1 MCEEIIE
8 EIFDLTE
15 LAIENLDLDDYEDIE
30 IILELL
36 QCCESVG
43 NIRNKRQKREWV
55 KKWRLDRVERGT
67 FSFLMNDLFNDSS
80 SFLNYIRMKP
90 ETFNYIL
97 SKIENDLKRQDTL
110 MRKSITPAEKLAATL
125 RYLATGESYKS
136 TNYQTRLSES
146 LLCGAIPEVCNAI
159 WKHFKDEFL
168 KFPATKSDWQ
178 NIADNFAIK
187 WQFPNCL
194 GALDGKH
201 ITFQALRKDGSF
213 FYNYKGT
220 NSIVLLALVDADCR
234 FIYID
239 VGCNGRT
246 HDAGVLLQS
255 DLKNII
261 DNAETYFP
269 EDKVIGNGRRL
280 PFVIIGDDA
289 FPLQRHIMKPYSSNT
304 TIKKDKFSIFVF
316 HVLGKL

>member
-168 KFPATKSDWQ
+168 KEQ
-178 NIADNFAIK
+178 YIA
-187 WQFPNCL
+187 
-194 GALDGKH
+194 
-201 ITFQALRKDGSF
+201 
-213 FYNYKGT
+213 
-220 NSIVLLALVDADCR
+220 
-234 FIYID
+234 
-239 VGCNGRT
+239 
-246 HDAGVLLQS
+246 
-255 DLKNII
+255 
-261 DNAETYFP
+261 
-269 EDKVIGNGRRL
+269 
-280 PFVIIGDDA
+280 
-289 FPLQRHIMKPYSSNT
+289 
-304 TIKKDKFSIFVF
+304 IF
-316 HVLGKL
+316 